1 LCPPARAVALFA
13 FDVGSAIDL
22 PAAAARLAGS
32 SRATL
37 STPGTPGTPRMPDW
51 FQFRPLPLSIRQ
63 PVTLPAVAGH
73 SVSGEAELTL
83 YDFGAVSVTLTIPLP
98 ELAGTTPDPRA
109 ILALLPLGEALYE
122 NPVLRAAA
130 AALVEGLVTTLG
142 PAIRKRLVSE
152 LVEDYTV
159 YLLPSPVAAAAGEDG
174 PTIETFLE
182 APEFRRAMA
191 QLLAAESAPLSRQEA
206 DDAVAGAVC
215 FGRRD
220 AVVADWAAAMVFGTP
235 TQATGTGDAAD
246 GNAAV
251 LEVLRFANVELL
263 EMRFMDDRLDA
274 MLDEAY
280 ELQAA
285 GRLGT
290 AGKGVLRRAITRL
303 RDVLPGSRS
312 HEVEKLATM
321 QVDAAVL
328 FESVSNALKLVGEPY
343 LARVYRL
350 AASRLHLASFETSI
364 QRKQA
369 TLGSIYDKLANSA
382 SSHRMEILEWIV
394 ILLIAFEIVMPILGW
409 K

>member
-1 LCPPARAVALFA
+1 
-13 FDVGSAIDL
+13 
-22 PAAAARLAGS
+22 
-32 SRATL
+32 
-37 STPGTPGTPRMPDW
+37 MPEW
-51 FQFRPLPLSIRQ
+51 FQFRPLPLSIRL

-73 SVSGEAELTL
+73 PVSSEAELTL
-83 YDFGAVSVTLTIPLP
+83 YDFGAISVTLTIPLP
-98 ELAGTTPDPRA
+98 ELAGTAPGPQA
-109 ILALLPLGEALYE
+109 LLSLLPLGEALYE

-130 AALVEGLVTTLG
+130 ASLVDGLVSTLG
-142 PAIRKRLVSE
+142 PAVRKRMLSE

-159 YLLPSPVAAAAGEDG
+159 YLLPSPVAPDAADLGG
-174 PTIETFLE
+174 PTIETHLQ
-182 APEFRRAMA
+182 APEFRRPLA

-215 FGRRD
+215 FGLRD
-220 AVVADWAAAMVFGTP
+220 AVVADWAAAVVFGTP
-235 TQATGTGDAAD
+235 TQSTGGADAAD

-290 AGKGVLRRAITRL
+290 AGKNVLSRAITRL
-303 RDVLPGSRS
+303 RDLLPGSRS
-312 HEVEKLATM
+312 NEVEKLATM

-369 TLGSIYDKLANSA
+369 TLGSIYDKLADSA

-394 ILLIAFEIVMPILGW
+394 ILLIAFEIVMPLLGW
-409 K
+409 KS